1 MFVRMC
7 AKNTS
12 VHIYMRSHCSACSY
26 AQAQALCASHPELL
40 AVCISFL
47 TLFSVAW
54 IVQIREQLVG
64 VFDFKAG
71 PINLFGITSISC
83 YPFFIPCVRFTPPK
97 GLCELVVV

>member
-7 AKNTS
+7 VKNTS

-26 AQAQALCASHPELL
+26 AQAQGLCASHPELL
-40 AVCISFL
+40 AVRISFL

-71 PINLFGITSISC
+71 PIDLFGITSISC
-83 YPFFIPCVRFTPPK
+83 YTFFYPVCKVHTTK
-97 GLCELVVV
+97 GAL